1 MDETT
6 LVHEA
11 RRGNS
16 DALEAL
22 VRAYQKPIY
31 NYTYRMTGNRQDAQD
46 LTQETLVRVCT
57 SISGFQG
64 NSRFSSWVYR
74 IASNLC
80 VDRLRRR
87 HRTLSLDA
95 TVGEEELAWQVPD
108 QSPGPESLAEQADLG
123 RAIQQGL
130 ERLSY
135 EHRAVVILHDMRQLT
150 YGEVA
155 EALRCPVG
163 TVKSRL
169 SRARAVLRAVLA
181 EQGMGPARAP
191 AWRTLAVGS

>member
-1 MDETT
+1 MDEAT
-6 LVHEA
+6 LVQEA
-11 RRGNS
+11 RRGS
-16 DALEAL
+16 ADALEAL
-22 VRAYQKPIY
+22 LRTYQKPIY
-31 NYTYRMTGNRQDAQD
+31 NYAYRMTGNQQDAQD
-46 LTQETLVRVCT
+46 LTQETLVRVYT

-64 NSRFSSWVYR
+64 KARFSSWVYR

-87 HRTLSLDA
+87 RRTLSLDA
-95 TVGEEELAWQVPD
+95 TLGEEELVWQVPD
-108 QSPGPESLAEQADLG
+108 QAPGPEVLAEQADLS
-123 RAIQQGL
+123 RAILQGL

-155 EALRCPVG
+155 EVLRCPVG

-169 SRARAVLRAVLA
+169 SRARAILRGVLA
-181 EQGMGPARAP
+181 EQGMRPGRAP
-191 AWRTLAVGS
+191 RWHTLAVGS

>member
-108 QSPGPESLAEQADLG
+108 QSPGPEALAEQADLG

-181 EQGMGPARAP
+181 EQGMGPTRAP